1 MPRIAACQQHRENA
15 ESDTPFS
22 YYRKNMCLPFLDHLI
37 NGIDVRFDKYGKTVL
52 MMQAL
57 IPSVI
62 AERDVT
68 IDDIVE
74 IYKDDLPAPNNCQE
88 EFIRWKNRWSVCDIS
103 ERPQTIAQTLKQC
116 DSDAYPN
123 LSVLLKIAGIVPVTS
138 CKCKHSGSVLKC
150 LNAYLCAS
158 MRQERYC
165 GLVLMHIQCWSS
177 YVNFC

>member
-1 MPRIAACQQHRENA
+1 MEMTSLIDIVPSMPRIATRQQHRENP
-15 ESDTPFS
+15 ESDTPFN

-68 IDDIVE
+68 TDDIVE

-88 EFIRWKNRWSVCDIS
+88 EFI
-103 ERPQTIAQTLKQC
+103 
-116 DSDAYPN
+116 
-123 LSVLLKIAGIVPVTS
+123 
-138 CKCKHSGSVLKC
+138 
-150 LNAYLCAS
+150 
-158 MRQERYC
+158 
-165 GLVLMHIQCWSS
+165 
-177 YVNFC
+177 